1 MMNFF
6 LKTKK
11 IGFIGSGNMTRS
23 LIKGLSFNQDINL
36 NNIYVCNRT
45 SAKAENMSKNL
56 KVNYAE
62 HVDQILETCDI
73 VVISIKPQ
81 DLKIFLESYG
91 KSFTEDQ
98 IVLSLCAGVKLEA
111 LHENLPQVKNIAR
124 LMPST
129 TCEYG
134 KGVLGIFSDNES
146 VAAELEEYFS
156 SVGAVY
162 AVETED
168 ALDKIM
174 ISAASGVGFIL
185 EVMQIWSEWLEE
197 EGFDAE
203 SSGEI
208 TKLSFAGVSAMLDNT
223 DKRFS
228 KLQSEVTSKKGVTL
242 AGLEMMRSMGL
253 DDVLNKSFAAAGR
266 RSKEMEDLV

>member
-1 MMNFF
+1 MNFY

-23 LIKGLSFNQDINL
+23 IIKGLKFNKDINL
-36 NNIYVCNRT
+36 NNIFVCNRT
-45 SAKAENMSKNL
+45 SEKAKAMSESL
-56 KVNYAE
+56 GVEYAE
-62 HVDQILETCDI
+62 HVDEILEICDI
-73 VVISIKPQ
+73 LVISIKPQ
-81 DLKIFLESYG
+81 DLKTFLESYG

-98 IVLSLCAGVKLEA
+98 IVLSLCAGVKLQS
-111 LHENLPQVKNIAR
+111 LHEQLPQVKNIAR

-129 TCEYG
+129 TCEFG
-134 KGVLGIFSDNES
+134 KGVLGVFSDNEE
-146 VAAELEEYFS
+146 VASELAEYFQ

-162 AVETED
+162 AVDSEEF
-168 ALDKIM
+168 LDSIM

-185 EVMQIWSEWLEE
+185 EMMQIWSEWLEE
-197 EGFDAE
+197 EGFDRE
-203 SSGEI
+203 SSNEI
-208 TKLSFAGVSAMLDNT
+208 TKLSFAGVSAMLENT
-223 DKRFS
+223 DKDFS

-253 DDVLNKSFAAAGR
+253 DDALNKGFAAAHR

>member
-1 MMNFF
+1 MNFY

-23 LIKGLSFNQDINL
+23 LIIGLKFNK
-36 NNIYVCNRT
+36 NIILDNIFVCNRT
-45 SAKAENMSKNL
+45 SEKAEAMSKTLGINF
-56 KVNYAE
+56 AE
-62 HVDQILETCDI
+62 HADLILETCDI

-81 DLKIFLESYG
+81 DLKEFLESYG

-111 LHENLPQVKNIAR
+111 LHEHLPQVKNIAR

-129 TCEYG
+129 TCEFG
-134 KGVLGIFSDNES
+134 KGVLGIFSDNEA
-146 VAAELEEYFS
+146 VASELEEYFE

-162 AVETED
+162 AVDDED
-168 ALDKIM
+168 SLDSIM

-185 EVMQIWSEWLEE
+185 EFMQIWSEWLEE
-197 EGFDAE
+197 EGFDQE
-203 SSGEI
+203 SASEI
-208 TKLSFAGVSAMLDNT
+208 TKLSFAGVSAMLENS

-253 DDVLNKSFAAAGR
+253 DDVLNKSFAAARR
-266 RSKEMEDLV
+266 RSKEMEDLI

>member
-1 MMNFF
+1 MNFF

-23 LIKGLSFNQDINL
+23 LIKGLSFNKDINL
-36 NNIYVCNRT
+36 DNVYVCNRT
-45 SAKAENMSKNL
+45 SSKAENMAETLN
-56 KVNYAE
+56 VQFAE
-62 HVDQILETCDI
+62 HVDKVLEICDI

-81 DLKIFLESYG
+81 DLKEFLESYG

-111 LHENLPQVKNIAR
+111 LHENLPQVKSIAR

-129 TCEYG
+129 TCEFG
-134 KGVLGIFSDNES
+134 KGVLGVFSENAH
-146 VAAELEEYFS
+146 VAAELEEYFA

-162 AVETED
+162 AVDTEE
-168 ALDKIM
+168 ALDSIM

-185 EVMQIWSEWLEE
+185 EVMQIWYEWLEE

-203 SSGEI
+203 GANEI
-208 TKLSFAGVSAMLDNT
+208 TKLSFAGVSAMLENT
-223 DKRFS
+223 DKKFS

-253 DDVLNKSFAAAGR
+253 DDVLNKSFAAAQR

>member
-1 MMNFF
+1 MNFY

-23 LIKGLSFNQDINL
+23 LIKGLKFNKDINL
-36 NNIYVCNRT
+36 DHIYVCNRT
-45 SAKAENMSKNL
+45 SSKAEAMSKNL
-56 KVNYAE
+56 DVQYAE
-62 HVDQILETCDI
+62 HVDQVLEICDI

-81 DLKIFLESYG
+81 NLKEFLESYG

-98 IVLSLCAGVKLEA
+98 IVLSLCAGVKLES
-111 LHENLPQVKNIAR
+111 LHEQLPQVKNIAR

-134 KGVLGIFSDNES
+134 KGVLGIFTDIEA
-146 VAAELEEYFS
+146 VASELEEYFE

-162 AVETED
+162 AVDNEES
-168 ALDKIM
+168 LDSIM

-197 EGFDAE
+197 EGFDQE
-203 SSGEI
+203 SANEI
-208 TKLSFAGVSAMLDNT
+208 TKLSFAGVSAMLNET
-223 DKRFS
+223 DKKFS

-253 DDVLNKSFAAAGR
+253 DDVLNKSFAAARR
-266 RSKEMEDLV
+266 RSKEMEDLI